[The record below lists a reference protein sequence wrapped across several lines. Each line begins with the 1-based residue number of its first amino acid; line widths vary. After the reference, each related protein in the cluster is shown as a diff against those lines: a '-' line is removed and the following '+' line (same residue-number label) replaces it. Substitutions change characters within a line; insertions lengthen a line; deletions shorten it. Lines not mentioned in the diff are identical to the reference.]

1 MKNGKIRRPEVV
13 EAFDLRE
20 IRNNYHTG
28 LLFRWGGYRYG
39 VFFPSPNM
47 SAGRP
52 VGLARVES
60 SGPRQFEHTPTMEAY
75 RALLED
81 GGEAIERVL
90 SRLDSSGTVTAL
102 LWDILY
108 MVSRYGY
115 RYEKWEHP
123 DLALEELELSNQTL
137 KRIKEDCGEF
147 PQISQETGLR
157 HDQEK

>member
-13 EAFDLRE
+13 AAFDLRE
-20 IRNNYHTG
+20 IRNNFHTG
-28 LLFRWGGYRYG
+28 LLFRWGGQRYG

-60 SGPRQFEHTPTMEAY
+60 NGPRQFEHTPSMEAY

-81 GGEAIERVL
+81 GGDAIERVL
-90 SRLDSSGTVTAL
+90 SRLDNTGTVIAL

-115 RYEKWEHP
+115 RYEKWTHP
-123 DLALEELELSNQTL
+123 DLSVECEESSNQVL
-137 KRIKEDCGEF
+137 KRIREDCGEF
-147 PQISQETGLR
+147 PKIYDASNTPDVAPE
-157 HDQEK
+157 